1 VHTMPNHQITWED
14 AQQMPD
20 DGMRYEAIGGEL
32 ILTPAPN
39 LRHQDIVFRL
49 ALQLQTILVEPGHGR
64 LWISPVGV
72 EFPATSE
79 GVQPDLVFV
88 SNERRGIIADLTLKG
103 PPDLVIE
110 VLSPGT
116 ARRDRGLK
124 HRLYA
129 RRGVAQY
136 WIVDPEADAVEVH
149 RFGGDPAFE
158 RFTDRLPVRL
168 GAVEADVRGEVDL
181 GTVFGRE

>member
-1 VHTMPNHQITWED
+1 
-14 AQQMPD
+14 
-20 DGMRYEAIGGEL
+20 MRYEAIGGEL
-32 ILTPAPN
+32 IVTPAPN
-39 LRHQDIVFRL
+39 LRHQDIVLRL
-49 ALQLQTILVEPGHGR
+49 ALQLQAILVEPGHGR

-124 HRLYA
+124 QRLYA
-129 RRGVAQY
+129 RRGVSQY

-149 RFGGDPAFE
+149 KFGEDAAFE
-158 RFTDRLPVRL
+158 RFTGAVPVRL
-168 GAVEADVRGEVDL
+168 GEAADDVLGEVDL
-181 GTVFGRE
+181 ETVFRRER

>member
-1 VHTMPNHQITWED
+1 MPNHQITWED

-32 ILTPAPN
+32 IVTPAPN
-39 LRHQDIVFRL
+39 LRHQDIVLRL
-49 ALQLQTILVEPGHGR
+49 ALQLQAILVEPGHGR

-124 HRLYA
+124 QRLYA
-129 RRGVAQY
+129 RRGVSQY

-149 RFGGDPAFE
+149 KFGEDAAFE
-158 RFTDRLPVRL
+158 RFTGAVPVRL
-168 GAVEADVRGEVDL
+168 GEAADDVLGEVDL
-181 GTVFGRE
+181 ETVFRRER

>member
-1 VHTMPNHQITWED
+1 MPNHQMTWED

-32 ILTPAPN
+32 IVTPAPN
-39 LRHQDIVFRL
+39 LRHQDIVLRL
-49 ALQLQTILVEPGHGR
+49 ALQLQAILVERGHGR

-124 HRLYA
+124 QRLYA
-129 RRGVAQY
+129 RRGVSQY

-149 RFGGDPAFE
+149 KFGEDAAFE
-158 RFTDRLPVRL
+158 RFTGAVPVRL
-168 GAVEADVRGEVDL
+168 GEAADDVLGEVDL
-181 GTVFGRE
+181 ETVFRRER

>member
-1 VHTMPNHQITWED
+1 MPNHQITWED

-32 ILTPAPN
+32 IVTPAPN
-39 LRHQDIVFRL
+39 LRHQDIVLRL
-49 ALQLQTILVEPGHGR
+49 ALQLQAILVEPGHGR

-124 HRLYA
+124 QRLYA

-136 WIVDPEADAVEVH
+136 WIADPEADAVEVH
-149 RFGGDPAFE
+149 RFGEDPAFE
-158 RFTDRLPVRL
+158 RFVERVPVRL
-168 GAVEADVRGEVDL
+168 GAAGADVLGEVDL
-181 GTVFGRE
+181 ETVFRRD

>member
-1 VHTMPNHQITWED
+1 M
-14 AQQMPD
+14 
-20 DGMRYEAIGGEL
+20 L
-32 ILTPAPN
+32 
-39 LRHQDIVFRL
+39 RL
-49 ALQLQTILVEPGHGR
+49 ALQLQAILVEPGLGR

-79 GVQPDLVFV
+79 GMQPDLVFV

-129 RRGVAQY
+129 RRGIAQY
-136 WIVDPEADAVEVH
+136 WIVDPDADAVEVH
-149 RFGGDPAFE
+149 RFGEDPAFE
-158 RFTDRLPVRL
+158 RFAGGGSGPARDGGGRSAR
-168 GAVEADVRGEVDL
+168 RGRP
-181 GTVFGRE
+181 GGRVPPGLT

>member
-1 VHTMPNHQITWED
+1 MPNHQITWED

-20 DGMRYEAIGGEL
+20 DGVRYEAIGGEL
-32 ILTPAPN
+32 IVTPAPN
-39 LRHQDIVFRL
+39 LRHQDIVLRL
-49 ALQLQTILVEPGHGR
+49 ALQLQAILVEPGHGR

-72 EFPATSE
+72 EFPATLE

-116 ARRDRGLK
+116 TRRDRGLK

-136 WIVDPEADAVEVH
+136 WIVDPEADALEVH
-149 RFGGDPAFE
+149 RFGEDPAFE
-158 RFTDRLPVRL
+158 RFTDRVPVRI
-168 GAVEADVRGEVDL
+168 GAAGAGVLGEVDL
-181 GTVFGRE
+181 ATVFRRD

>member
-1 VHTMPNHQITWED
+1 MPNHQITWED

-32 ILTPAPN
+32 IVTPA
-39 LRHQDIVFRL
+39 R
-49 ALQLQTILVEPGHGR
+49 
-64 LWISPVGV
+64 
-72 EFPATSE
+72 
-79 GVQPDLVFV
+79 
-88 SNERRGIIADLTLKG
+88 G

-149 RFGGDPAFE
+149 RFGDDPAFE
-158 RFTDRLPVRL
+158 RFTERVQVRL
-168 GAVEADVRGEVDL
+168 GAVGTDVHGEVDL
-181 GTVFGRE
+181 AAVFRRG

>member
-1 VHTMPNHQITWED
+1 MPNQQITWED

-32 ILTPAPN
+32 IVTPAPS
-39 LRHQDIVFRL
+39 LRHQDIVLEL
-49 ALQLQTILVEPGHGR
+49 AVQLRAILVESGHGR

-124 HRLYA
+124 QRLYA

-149 RFGGDPAFE
+149 RFEGDPAFE
-158 RFTDRLPVRL
+158 RFTGRLPVRL
-168 GAVEADVRGEVDL
+168 GPEEADVLGDIDL
-181 GTVFGRE
+181 EAVFRRE